1 MCARYAAQL
10 VVYKGHQPLERGS
23 VTAPPIEKQ
32 ARDLRTL
39 LYCHRNLLQMAPYVD
54 TF

>member
-1 MCARYAAQL
+1 MCARDAAQL
-10 VVYKGHQPLERGS
+10 VVDQGHQPLERGS
-23 VTAPPIEKQ
+23 VTPPPIEKQ

-39 LYCHRNLLQMAPYVD
+39 LHGHRNLQQMAPYVD

>member
-1 MCARYAAQL
+1 MCPRDAAQL
-10 VVYKGHQPLERGS
+10 VVDKGDEPLERSS

-39 LYCHRNLLQMAPYVD
+39 WYCHRNLLQMARYVD